1 VQSGVSGWYARLDRC
16 LENRPEQIEIW
27 LQAWEQ
33 SLRVHQPIAA
43 LLPEDWPTLPANLL
57 TDPGHVLDHLL
68 ARHDAE
74 TDGRSPRGAHPTPP
88 RLADAVIASE
98 LLESLTRPKTP
109 VKSSTMHLSNLPP
122 GFRQHIEKL
131 NLPQHNQ
138 ETEIDDEIELKRV
151 EEGRRT
157 LSGISLPIADT
168 SCGGGIF
175 HARLIRRHSEH
186 HEDSTE
192 ERRIKDTRLLLSSF
206 QLLDVDALVV
216 ASTRRRLLLECIR
229 FGLVSLKTPKPGCL
243 SREEAETLLEQA
255 VQQGDTLQGEWPW
268 SDEPQLVVTNPPWLR
283 IKDRFRGM
291 EDGSKLRR
299 ELGEHLRALTD
310 NGKPRF
316 STMRGNVNLYRLF
329 IERSLQILEK
339 GGRLRLIAP
348 DSILREQSSHPL
360 RTLLVQEHGWS
371 DIWAIE
377 EANHLFPGMTQGV
390 AVLGITAKTPVD
402 QLLMHGPISRAD
414 LRRDQHGL
422 SNRVPSFEMAPDR
435 WVKWAKDTWA
445 IPRLPR
451 DRVERKQTLA
461 VLDRLALLPRLGD
474 EHHALA
480 TNGHTVRVRVGEI
493 DQTAHSK
500 SIETW
505 VKGRGSRP
513 FIRGVHFSEDE
524 EGGVFVRH
532 PAFRTDIP
540 SRANERQL
548 AMWCGGTEPKF
559 GPRLACQAIV
569 NAHQERRLRWAV
581 IPAGCVLGNSVNHI
595 ELHEDIQERLVSL
608 HGTLEKALQWMC
620 TLLNDEDL
628 DEWARAWSANN
639 NVNNYELEMLPL
651 DVNSEI
657 PELVPLLR

>member
-1 VQSGVSGWYARLDRC
+1 MQSGVSGWYARLDRC

-109 VKSSTMHLSNLPP
+109 VKSSAMHLSNLPP

-268 SDEPQLVVTNPPWLR
+268 SVEPQLVVTNPPWLR

-316 STMRGNVNLYRLF
+316 STMRGNVNLYRL
-329 IERSLQILEK
+329 
-339 GGRLRLIAP
+339 
-348 DSILREQSSHPL
+348 
-360 RTLLVQEHGWS
+360 
-371 DIWAIE
+371 
-377 EANHLFPGMTQGV
+377 
-390 AVLGITAKTPVD
+390 
-402 QLLMHGPISRAD
+402 
-414 LRRDQHGL
+414 L
-422 SNRVPSFEMAPDR
+422 SNEVCKF
-435 WVKWAKDTWA
+435 WK
-445 IPRLPR
+445 
-451 DRVERKQTLA
+451 
-461 VLDRLALLPRLGD
+461 
-474 EHHALA
+474 
-480 TNGHTVRVRVGEI
+480 
-493 DQTAHSK
+493 
-500 SIETW
+500 
-505 VKGRGSRP
+505 
-513 FIRGVHFSEDE
+513 RGVDFDSL
-524 EGGVFVRH
+524 R
-532 PAFRTDIP
+532 PIAF
-540 SRANERQL
+540 
-548 AMWCGGTEPKF
+548 
-559 GPRLACQAIV
+559 
-569 NAHQERRLRWAV
+569 
-581 IPAGCVLGNSVNHI
+581 
-595 ELHEDIQERLVSL
+595 
-608 HGTLEKALQWMC
+608 
-620 TLLNDEDL
+620 
-628 DEWARAWSANN
+628 SANN
-639 NVNNYELEMLPL
+639 HRTLCEPCSSKSMVGRIFGPL
-651 DVNSEI
+651 KKQTICS
-657 PELVPLLR
+657 LA